1 MRKSVFVMMLISMA
15 ATGWAQKKK
24 KNEKPEP
31 VKQETTQP
39 AVQTTKAEAAPAKD
53 SVPALDLL
61 TRHYA
66 MKYTLA
72 MKWNDPEVAKDALY
86 DLIVENQAND
96 SIIYE
101 LAVYY
106 YQNQKYPSS
115 VLVSQEL
122 LKRNPKNTAALE
134 IAAVGYESLG
144 VPDRSLQFYESL
156 YLLQNNPAVL
166 YKMAFLQ
173 YRLKRFKECG
183 TSVDILMAD
192 KTTET
197 LKVNYNDASDK
208 QKEYPM
214 KVALL
219 NLKGMLAQEEGDK
232 VSARKYYDQALALAP
247 DFVLAKTNI
256 AKLK

>member
-1 MRKSVFVMMLISMA
+1 MFILILISLT

-24 KNEKPEP
+24 KNEKTEP
-31 VKQETTQP
+31 VKQETLP
-39 AVQTTKAEAAPAKD
+39 VVQTTKPSAVPND
-53 SVPALDLL
+53 SVRAIDLL

-72 MKWNDPEVAKDALY
+72 MKWNDPEAAKDALY
-86 DLIVENQAND
+86 DLIVENQGND

-122 LKRNPKNTAALE
+122 LKRDPKNTAALE

-144 VPDRSLQFYESL
+144 VPDRSLQYYESL

-173 YRLKRFKECG
+173 YRLKRWKEST
-183 TSVDILMAD
+183 TSTDILIAD
-192 KTTET
+192 KNIET
-197 LKVNYNDASDK
+197 LKVNYNDANDK

-219 NLKGMLAQEEGDK
+219 NLKGMLAEEQGDK
-232 VSARKYYDQALALAP
+232 VTARKFYEQALALAP
-247 DFVLAKTNI
+247 DFGPAKTNM